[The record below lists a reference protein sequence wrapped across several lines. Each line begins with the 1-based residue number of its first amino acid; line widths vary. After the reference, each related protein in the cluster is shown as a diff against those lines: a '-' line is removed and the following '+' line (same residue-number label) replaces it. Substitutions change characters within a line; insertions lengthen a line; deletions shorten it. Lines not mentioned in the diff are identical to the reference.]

1 MRHSVGDKL
10 ARAEVDA
17 EAGGAGVGNLL
28 YREFLSTSYCDQ
40 LFIQLDDPLFPV
52 R

>member
-17 EAGGAGVGNLL
+17 EAGNNYFSGVRMITGII
-28 YREFLSTSYCDQ
+28 RVVF
-40 LFIQLDDPLFPV
+40 F
-52 R
+52 

>member
-17 EAGGAGVGNLL
+17 EAGGGAGVVRNYVHFCHL
-28 YREFLSTSYCDQ
+28 YYNVF
-40 LFIQLDDPLFPV
+40 FMG
-52 R
+52 